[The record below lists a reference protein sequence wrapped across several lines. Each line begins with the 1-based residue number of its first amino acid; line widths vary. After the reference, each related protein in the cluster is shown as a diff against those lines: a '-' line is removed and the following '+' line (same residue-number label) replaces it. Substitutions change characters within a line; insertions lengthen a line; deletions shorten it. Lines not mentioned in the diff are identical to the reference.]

1 LRNQKESP
9 LLRLPGELRN
19 KIYEYAYG
27 GMIIRTHTDDK
38 SYPIFEQQ
46 SLAILP
52 FSTNDLLT
60 STMVCRQFHSE
71 VGVIPLLRNE
81 LCFNSIT
88 GMSTK
93 LTEFAPKWRGKL
105 RSVRLVG
112 NHVGSIFG
120 LIINLCE
127 DAATTERLDGVNL
140 VIVHTHTSISDHI
153 LERYYQDII
162 RLLFECKAH
171 RDIKVEFVTNSS
183 PPVQTPSAH

>member
-27 GMIIRTHTDDK
+27 GMIIQTHTDDK

-93 LTEFAPKWRGKL
+93 LTESATIYWRG
-105 RSVRLVG
+105 
-112 NHVGSIFG
+112 
-120 LIINLCE
+120 
-127 DAATTERLDGVNL
+127 
-140 VIVHTHTSISDHI
+140 
-153 LERYYQDII
+153 II
-162 RLLFECKAH
+162 RILFVYCLSARLTGISKL
-171 RDIKVEFVTNSS
+171 SS
-183 PPVQTPSAH
+183 